1 MHKYCKH
8 IAFLILIC
16 ISVFTLISALSRP
29 IWFDE
34 AWSIMVYAT
43 LPYSDIYTNYNAP
56 NNHILFN
63 MFLRLWLN
71 TLGGLLPV
79 SEIPFRL
86 ITVFISLLA
95 ICLMFQFWRKRLGL
109 YATFLIILCFSISTP
124 FIIYGTAVRGYM
136 LSFIFI
142 VCGLEAG
149 LKFIETQ
156 KSRFAIVYFL
166 SALCAIAVIPS
177 NLFAFAMITIIPS
190 KTINELRCIN
200 RKNNMTSTLIE
211 LIKER
216 WLIAT
221 LPLVAFFIF
230 YGPIWKNLYYSLKSN
245 NGWLDSFAAC
255 IHLYSA
261 LLLNF
266 LPILI
271 LSIIGAW
278 LFISRKK
285 KKNIIVFICYI
296 LICLMPG
303 VVIMSLKPAP
313 FPRVFLQMWPIWLFM
328 IGIGVKHLFAVFRL
342 RNSSSQSICNKESL
356 RKQRGMNRKQIV
368 ETQCEYQKIEKASLL
383 AIKPTCGI
391 RCALLAI
398 MIIAWGGVLHSINP
412 LLSTFLTKR
421 FSHDDFYQP
430 AYMRKDFNPLK
441 IVDKLLELT
450 GKKRQLV
457 FLSQNADFPSLIFY
471 GKLKGVSQDFWISDY
486 QGKKELNG
494 VKGAPKYFLVVRNEA
509 DLSLIK
515 KRFNL
520 SNVKAFDSSGFQ
532 KIYEV
537 NNIK

>member
-1 MHKYCKH
+1 MHKHCKH
-8 IAFLILIC
+8 IAFVILIC
-16 ISVFTLISALSRP
+16 ISIFTLISALSRP

-43 LPYSDIYTNYNAP
+43 LPYSDIYTHYDAP
-56 NNHILFN
+56 NNHIFFN
-63 MFLRLWLN
+63 MFLKLWLN
-71 TLGGLLPV
+71 TLGDLFPV
-79 SEIPFRL
+79 SEIPFR
-86 ITVFISLLA
+86 IMTVFISLLA
-95 ICLMFQFWRKRLGL
+95 IFLMFHFWRKRLGL
-109 YATFLIILCFSISTP
+109 YATFLTILCFSVSTP

-156 KSRFAIVYFL
+156 KSRFAIAYFL

-190 KTINELRCIN
+190 KIFSDLDACIRGIN
-200 RKNNMTSTLIE
+200 RKNNITSTLSVGKGNPPVVPLVGFNIFIKAFLV

-245 NGWLDSFAAC
+245 NGWLYPFAAC

-261 LLLNF
+261 LFLNF

-271 LSIIGAW
+271 LSVFGAF
-278 LFISRKK
+278 LFVFRKN
-285 KKNIIVFICYI
+285 KKNIIVLLCII

-303 VVIMSLKPAP
+303 FVIMSLRPAP
-313 FPRVFLQMWPIWLFM
+313 FPRVFLQMWPIWLFL
-328 IGIGVKHLFAVFRL
+328 IGIGIKHLFAVFRL
-342 RNSSSQSICNKESL
+342 RKSSNHSL
-356 RKQRGMNRKQIV
+356 
-368 ETQCEYQKIEKASLL
+368 C
-383 AIKPTCGI
+383 I

-398 MIIAWGGVLHSINP
+398 MIIAWGGILFSINP
-412 LLSTFLTKR
+412 LLSTLLTKR
-421 FSHDDFYQP
+421 FSHDDFYHP

-450 GKKRQLV
+450 GKKKQLV

-471 GKLKGVSQDFWISDY
+471 GKLKGVSQDFWISDF
-486 QGKKELNG
+486 QAKKKLNG
-494 VKGAPKYFLVVRNEA
+494 AKGAPEYFLVVRNEA
-509 DLSLIK
+509 DLYLIK

-520 SNVKAFDSSGFQ
+520 KNVEAVDTSGFQ
-532 KIYEV
+532 KIYKVKNVISEV
-537 NNIK
+537 RHP